1 MTDAGYTGHTTRD
14 PRSLPNMADNPA
26 FVSDPDTVRTAA
38 VAEMQ
43 QLRAQNT
50 ELKTELQELSA
61 LVRTAFGGRSLTG
74 EVLTTD
80 PGNPFPRPLT
90 HRGLDLPN
98 AVWAPLVPMEGNPL
112 FQAVLARAGSQ
123 RSLGSVS
130 HELPFLYSSLSYA
143 HDALYNL
150 RLVQQQLQQGEVAE
164 EAFEA
169 SLALLDK
176 VLKLGGKRY
185 TEIQVMVDHDV
196 PTAAL
201 LHLQN
206 FGPSA
211 GAHVMDAGDRALLLD
226 VRKQEM
232 KEQKKSVLKGKPS
245 SRNGSG
251 SKARPFG
258 ESGSAAPAGSRT

>member
-1 MTDAGYTGHTTRD
+1 MHTDHSRQTRD
-14 PRSLPNMADNPA
+14 PRLPTDMKDNPA
-26 FVSDPDTVRTAA
+26 FVDDSDKTARDA
-38 VAEMQ
+38 AIAEMQ
-43 QLRAQNT
+43 LMRTQNT
-50 ELKTELQELSA
+50 ELKAELQELSA
-61 LVRTAFGGRSLTG
+61 LVRTAFAGRNLAGEILTA
-74 EVLTTD
+74 D
-80 PGNPFPRPLT
+80 PGNPYPRPLT
-90 HRGLDLPN
+90 HRGLDLPG

-143 HDALYNL
+143 HDALHNL
-150 RLVQQQLQQGEVAE
+150 RLVQQQYQQGEVPE

-176 VLKLGGKRY
+176 VVRLGGKRY

-206 FGPSA
+206 FGPAA
-211 GAHVMDAGDRALLLD
+211 GSRVMDAGDRALLID

-232 KEQKKSVLKGKPS
+232 KEQKKTVLKGKS
-245 SRNGSG
+245 SGKGGSG
-251 SKARPFG
+251 GKPKPSNT
-258 ESGSAAPAGSRT
+258 SGPAMPAGPRT